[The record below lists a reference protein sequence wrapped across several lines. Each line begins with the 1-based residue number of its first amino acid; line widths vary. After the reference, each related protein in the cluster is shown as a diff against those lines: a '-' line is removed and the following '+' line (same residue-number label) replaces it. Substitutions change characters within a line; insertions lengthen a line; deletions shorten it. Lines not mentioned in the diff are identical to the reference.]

1 MKIGARFIRC
11 CNKCKVLEYCSFILL
26 AHITYTIMNDKSL
39 RRERFENVAGRRT
52 QKILELLDTLANCA
66 NKSNYEYSEDDVR
79 KMFGAIKDKIKT
91 TEASFGNAINRSK
104 KNKFNF

>member
-1 MKIGARFIRC
+1 
-11 CNKCKVLEYCSFILL
+11 
-26 AHITYTIMNDKSL
+26 MNDKNL

-66 NKSNYEYSEDDVR
+66 NKSNYEYSENDVQ
-79 KMFGAIKDKIKT
+79 KMFSAIKDRIKT

-104 KNKFNF
+104 KNKFKF